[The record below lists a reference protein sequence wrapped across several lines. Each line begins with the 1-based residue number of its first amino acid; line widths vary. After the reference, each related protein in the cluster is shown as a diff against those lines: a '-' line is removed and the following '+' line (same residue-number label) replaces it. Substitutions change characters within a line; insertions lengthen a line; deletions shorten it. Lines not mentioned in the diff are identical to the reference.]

1 MPVNKVIYDGKTLI
15 DISGSTVSQETIK
28 KGKTAFNSA
37 GVKIIGSMTP
47 NYDLMPCTASINNVN
62 GVVTTK
68 VDGETHTASFSSQN
82 GIDTIITNDGKITVE
97 SSIKN
102 GIETIIEIYIPNSGT
117 KKTVKKT
124 VITPVSTGENIVTTV
139 TEMNK

>member
-1 MPVNKVIYDGKTLI
+1 MAVNKVIYNGKTLI
-15 DISGSTVSQETIK
+15 DISSSTVVKETIK
-28 KGKTAFNSA
+28 KGKTAFNAA
-37 GVKIIGSMTP
+37 GVKVIGNMTP
-47 NYDLMPCTASINNVN
+47 NYDLMPCTANINDVS
-62 GVVTTK
+62 GVVTTN

-82 GIDTIITNDGKITVE
+82 GVDIITTNDGKITVE

-102 GIETIIEIYIPNSGT
+102 GVETITEVYIPNSGT

-124 VITPVSTGENIVTTV
+124 VITPTSTGESIVTTV